1 EIITGRL
8 AEAEQHAHEALEIA
22 TASAQPD
29 ALSFFTSQL
38 TNVRYE
44 QGRLA
49 ELQPLIAQV
58 VAENPGIPAFR
69 AVLALACC
77 EGDLDDEARR
87 LLDHETAT
95 GFSELPPDVTWLP
108 GLAIYAEVAAHLQHR
123 AAAAVLYTKLEPWAG
138 QVVFSGISAWGSV
151 EHHLGAIAG

>member
-1 EIITGRL
+1 MRWLATYDRANLEIITGRL
-8 AEAEQHAHEALEIA
+8 AEAEQHAHEALQIA
-22 TASAQPD
+22 TLSAQPD

-38 TNVRYE
+38 TNIRYE

-58 VAENPGIPAFR
+58 VADNPGIPAFR

-87 LLDHETAT
+87 ILTARDLDRLLRATA
-95 GFSELPPDVTWLP
+95 
-108 GLAIYAEVAAHLQHR
+108 
-123 AAAAVLYTKLEPWAG
+123 
-138 QVVFSGISAWGSV
+138 
-151 EHHLGAIAG
+151 